1 MLRQQN
7 AGYSS
12 PNGEIQIFN
21 DTTKKILQDVRDGA
35 QTGAF
40 NTFKSVGYPAN
51 FLNAGQ
57 CIFAVDSTAGATWM
71 GSNAPLIDIAEDKL
85 VQFETVI
92 KPVPQFDPANPQMI
106 SQGPSM
112 CVFNKE
118 DPQEVLASWLFA
130 QFMLTNEVQIAYSQT
145 EGYLPVT
152 TKALESEEYLD
163 YISRAGED
171 NDFYYDIKI
180 QAAML
185 LKDNVEDTFVT
196 PVFNG
201 SASLR
206 NAAGQM
212 IEEVKKSAR
221 RGETVDD
228 AYLENLF
235 AEMTSL
241 YRLDQISTSEGK
253 ADLGPLPAT
262 SKALVITLALVW
274 VCMGVYVGCEAVKKK
289 KRKGS

>member
-1 MLRQQN
+1 
-7 AGYSS
+7 
-12 PNGEIQIFN
+12 
-21 DTTKKILQDVRDGA
+21 
-35 QTGAF
+35 
-40 NTFKSVGYPAN
+40 
-51 FLNAGQ
+51 
-57 CIFAVDSTAGATWM
+57 
-71 GSNAPLIDIAEDKL
+71 
-85 VQFETVI
+85 
-92 KPVPQFDPANPQMI
+92 MI

-112 CVFNKE
+112 CVFNKD

-152 TKALESEEYLD
+152 TKALESAEYQD

-185 LKDNVEDTFVT
+185 LKNNVDHTFVT

-221 RGETVDD
+221 RGETVDE

-235 AEMTSL
+235 TEMTSL
-241 YRLDQISTSEGK
+241 YRLDQISTAEGK

-262 SKALVITLALVW
+262 SKALLITLVLVW
-274 VCMGVYVGCEAVKKK
+274 LGMGIYVGCEAVKKK
-289 KRKGS
+289 KQKHS